1 MKKTILLS
9 AMALTLVYC
18 KTKKNTETTAKTE
31 TKTETK
37 AAAKTEISVAQ
48 KRWPGTTEEILAQGK
63 QINDTK
69 CTTCHGAKR
78 IETRSEESWKHAIDV
93 MAPKAKLSADEK
105 DKLTRYILS
114 YREAHTTT
122 D

>member
-1 MKKTILLS
+1 MKKAILLS

-18 KTKKNTETTAKTE
+18 KTKKKTETTAKAETKTE
-31 TKTETK
+31 TKTE
-37 AAAKTEISVAQ
+37 AKSELAIAQ
-48 KRWPGTTEEILAQGK
+48 KRWPGTTNDDLAQGK

-69 CTTCHGAKR
+69 CTTCHGAKK
-78 IETRSEESWKHAIDV
+78 IETRSEENWKHAIDV
-93 MAPKAKLSADEK
+93 MAPKARLSADEK
-105 DKLTRYILS
+105 DKLTRYILA

>member
-1 MKKTILLS
+1 MKKAILLS
-9 AMALTLVYC
+9 VMALTLVYC
-18 KTKKNTETTAKTE
+18 KTKKNTETTAKAE

-37 AAAKTEISVAQ
+37 AGAKTELSVAQ
-48 KRWPGTTEEILAQGK
+48 KRWPGTTTEDLAQGK

-78 IETRSEESWKHAIDV
+78 IETRSEENWKHMIDV
-93 MAPKAKLSADEK
+93 MAPKAKLTADEK
-105 DKLTRYILS
+105 DKLTRYILA